1 MSPCVSGAA
10 PGFDMSKTRS
20 LDLTSKI
27 LKDRS
32 PASTRSPIPP
42 SGSVWAIRSAAGF
55 GARCLEEPE
64 ITSPLPSF
72 PPPAEEHAEEIS
84 KAATNTASIMA
95 FFMGVSASSLGRP
108 RRARLYD
115 GQPRSYRR
123 VAGCTNHAVLTL
135 SSPQRTLRQHP
146 GLACQETST
155 QGGRGQGV
163 PVWIQRVEEGAPD
176 GEDAALRHPEI
187 TELVCAGRGR
197 RLPRSRS
204 AILAALDRTA
214 QMRVGLTMNLWWLG
228 ARPVR
233 PRRPALNITLAAFPI
248 ALSTISLR
256 QRASGN
262 TPAMAFITRVA
273 GVSDRERRQ
282 SRAGSLS
289 RLILKSRGPVQVISI
304 SLTSASLMALPKK
317 RGQAR
322 FGGTS
327 E

>member
-10 PGFDMSKTRS
+10 PGFDMAKTRS

-55 GARCLEEPE
+55 GARCLEAPD

-176 GEDAALRHPEI
+176 GEDAALRYPEI
-187 TELVCAGRGR
+187 TEPCLRGKRPKASQISIRHPGRAGPYRPDARGVDHEPLVVGHPASQTQASCPQHNAGCFSHRVEYHLFAPKGIGQHAGHGVHHARGRG
-197 RLPRSRS
+197 
-204 AILAALDRTA
+204 
-214 QMRVGLTMNLWWLG
+214 
-228 ARPVR
+228 
-233 PRRPALNITLAAFPI
+233 
-248 ALSTISLR
+248 LR
-256 QRASGN
+256 
-262 TPAMAFITRVA
+262 
-273 GVSDRERRQ
+273 
-282 SRAGSLS
+282 
-289 RLILKSRGPVQVISI
+289 
-304 SLTSASLMALPKK
+304 
-317 RGQAR
+317 
-322 FGGTS
+322 
-327 E
+327 